1 MRRFP
6 IPTLAALL
14 AAAGT
19 AAVATAGNDPGHGRG
34 HGRGDSRCTRSG
46 CGGRALLGLQK
57 TVGVPNLVAD
67 MNRQRLAFTAHDGDL
82 KQGSNSPCDDALYGS
97 RSQR

>member
-1 MRRFP
+1 MRRLL

-19 AAVATAGNDPGHGRG
+19 AAVATAGNDSDHGGG
-34 HGRGDSRCTRSG
+34 HGRGDSRQYSIG
-46 CGGRALLGLQK
+46 LWGDLPYSDLQK
-57 TVGVPNLVAD
+57 TVGVPNLVTD

-82 KQGSNSPCDDALYGS
+82 KQGSNSPC
-97 RSQR
+97 R